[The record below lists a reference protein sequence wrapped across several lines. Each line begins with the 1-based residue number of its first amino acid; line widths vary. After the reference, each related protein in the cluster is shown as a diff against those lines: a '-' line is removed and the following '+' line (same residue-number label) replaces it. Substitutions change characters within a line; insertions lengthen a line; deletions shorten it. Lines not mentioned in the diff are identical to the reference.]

1 MFQNFRPLGNNL
13 WVKRV
18 EEETK
23 TAGGLYIP
31 DAAKSEAQT
40 GIVMAVGTGI
50 KNDKGE
56 LIPLQVK
63 VGDKVFFAK
72 YSGTKAGD
80 TFLVIKEDDIL
91 GILENKN

>member
-13 WVKRV
+13 WVKK

-31 DAAKSEAQT
+31 DAAKSDAQT
-40 GIVMAVGTGI
+40 GVVMAVGSGI
-50 KNDKGE
+50 RNDKGE
-56 LIPLQVK
+56 FIPLQVK

-72 YSGTKAGD
+72 YAGTKAGD
-80 TFLVIKEDDIL
+80 TFLVIKEEDIL
-91 GILENKN
+91 GIVENKI

>member
-13 WVKRV
+13 WVKKI
-18 EEETK
+18 EEEMK

-40 GIVMAVGTGI
+40 GIVMAVGVGI

-63 VGDKVFFAK
+63 VGDKVFFGK

-80 TFLVIKEDDIL
+80 TFLVIKEDEIL
-91 GILENKN
+91 GILENN

>member
-1 MFQNFRPLGNNL
+1 MFQKFRPLGSNV

-40 GIVMAVGTGI
+40 GVVMAVGTGI
-50 KNDKGE
+50 RNDKGE
-56 LIPLQVK
+56 LVPLQVK
-63 VGDKVFFAK
+63 VGDKIFFGK
-72 YSGTKAGD
+72 YAGTKAGES
-80 TFLVIKEDDIL
+80 FLVIKEDDVL
-91 GILENKN
+91 GIVE